1 MSLKNGHAQAK
12 IPSQSPGAI
21 RMRRSRDR
29 RKRGA
34 VVLQAEIEATMIEAL
49 ISCGWLHSLERDD
62 RVAVTSAI
70 GAIVYQALNGGM
82 QPAQPGKA
90 FVPVDL
96 QALQAAWPWARPGSP
111 VTPENVGQAIANVAK
126 CSALVG
132 FGPSEFGNRL
142 MRMVEERAV

>member
-1 MSLKNGHAQAK
+1 
-12 IPSQSPGAI
+12 
-21 RMRRSRDR
+21 
-29 RKRGA
+29 
-34 VVLQAEIEATMIEAL
+34 MIEAL
-49 ISCGWLHSLERDD
+49 ISCGWLTAWKGTTGLPSQAQL
-62 RVAVTSAI
+62 APSSI
-70 GAIVYQALNGGM
+70 QALNGGM